1 MQKTG
6 DENTQTY
13 QVKDIILIEKQ
24 ILITNSTR
32 KCVVARGGNKKSDF
46 GS

>member
-1 MQKTG
+1 MQQTG

-24 ILITNSTR
+24 ILITNLQE
-32 KCVVARGGNKKSDF
+32 NMW
-46 GS
+46 